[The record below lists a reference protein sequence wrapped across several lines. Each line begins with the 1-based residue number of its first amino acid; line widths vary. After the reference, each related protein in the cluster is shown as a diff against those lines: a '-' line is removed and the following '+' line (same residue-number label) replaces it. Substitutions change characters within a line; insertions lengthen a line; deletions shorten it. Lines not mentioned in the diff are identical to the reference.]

1 MDLKL
6 IYLLTD
12 KILKI
17 IFNNILYASDG
28 VGLKSNVMNRFFLSL
43 KPYLKVSLVL
53 LSIFWFILA
62 SLFQLL
68 FHYIPM
74 SVEKINLLIILYIS
88 LCALFIIN
96 YGISDDIRIYAIKS
110 NLSIKKKKKLILT
123 NEYLGVIL
131 SWLGISFFSLPFLLM
146 QVFLN
151 GINGFIFMVQILLVL
166 LYLGFI
172 IGFIKFMFYMFE
184 QIYILGVNKFFIPF
198 FYLVVCLVI
207 SLNKNYI
214 SDFISLLFDSILS
227 GNLVKLVSSTV
238 TFKINLYDYRIG
250 MISYIVGLMICVFLT
265 IILNF
270 YVNKLC
276 IEKTSKIYFADYNFF
291 KKKYTYIY
299 MNFYRSY
306 GIINTNFFLAY
317 MGTFIILIFFSNRV
331 ENIAFFSVYMLLTL
345 FLNNN
350 ISQIVL
356 FCKRNRL
363 PLFNVTLMISVFLCV
378 QFVFIISF
386 LCISQ
391 VLKADLFIISFLLSG
406 FLLIFC
412 GIYIYC
418 ACVYR
423 LEMQFDEKIFKK
435 IGKIIIFV
443 FFIIIIGVEL
453 LLNYFNF
460 SYMFF
465 WYLVPM
471 ICVYLLKVLILD
483 KIDKIRGFLYD
494 KFD

>member
-1 MDLKL
+1 M
-6 IYLLTD
+6 LTNI
-12 KILKI
+12 ILKMV
-17 IFNNILYASDG
+17 FNNILYASNG

-53 LSIFWFILA
+53 LSVFWFILA

-74 SVEKINLLIILYIS
+74 PMEKINLLIILYII
-88 LCALFIIN
+88 LCVLFIMN
-96 YGISDDIRIYAIKS
+96 YGISDDIRTYAIKS
-110 NLSIKKKKKLILT
+110 NLSIKQKKIIILT

-131 SWLGISFFSLPFLLM
+131 SWLGISFFSLPFLFM
-146 QVFLN
+146 QAFLK
-151 GINGFIFMVQILLVL
+151 GIDGFIFMLQILLVL

-184 QIYILGVNKFFIPF
+184 KIYILGVNKFFLPF
-198 FYLVVCLVI
+198 FYLGVCLVI
-207 SLNKNYI
+207 SLNKTYI
-214 SDFISLLFDSILS
+214 SNFISLLFDSIFS
-227 GNLVKLVSSTV
+227 GNLVKLVTSTV

-250 MISYIVGLMICVFLT
+250 IISYIVGLMIYVFLI

-276 IEKTSKIYFADYNFF
+276 IEKTFKFYFADYNFL

-299 MNFYRSY
+299 ISFYRSY

-317 MGTFIILIFFSNRV
+317 MGTFIILIFFGNRV
-331 ENIAFFSVYMLLTL
+331 ENIAFFSIYMLLAL

-350 ISQIVL
+350 IFQIVL

-363 PLFNVTLMISVFLCV
+363 SLFKATLMISMFLCV
-378 QFVFIISF
+378 QFVCIISI
-386 LCISQ
+386 LCVSQ
-391 VLKADLFIISFLLSG
+391 VLKADLIIINYLLSG

-412 GIYIYC
+412 GIYIYS

-423 LEMQFDEKIFKK
+423 LEMQFDEKILKK
-435 IGKIIIFV
+435 IGKIIILV
-443 FFIIIIGVEL
+443 FFITIIGVEFL
-453 LLNYFNF
+453 FNYFNF

-465 WYLVPM
+465 CYLVPI
-471 ICVYLLKVLILD
+471 ICVYLLKILILD